1 MKRILAFVL
10 TVMLLM
16 GMAIPASAA
25 GTGSAVTKPF
35 LVSSTSKDCVVYF
48 DNEIHKLS
56 KTAQE
61 IFEDAL
67 EKEDEVLVS
76 DEMIPLDLLY
86 VSTSEMCTVELRVGK
101 NSGAIVKQY
110 INGKWSLMESKMKD
124 EEIMTVENV
133 VEGPMLIYTVSK
145 VSSPT
150 APVTSPTA
158 PVTSA
163 TATAP
168 LPVLISAASDN
179 YTLYAAKDVYK
190 LSLKARQTFIDA
202 QKALPS
208 AAPSGMTARYF
219 FYMYTNTPCTA
230 VFEIKNI
237 SEVDFVQYVNGKW
250 VELKSTI
257 DTDDTVTVEQ
267 VTEGPMAIF
276 TK

>member
-16 GMAIPASAA
+16 GMAIPVSAA
-25 GTGSAVTKPF
+25 GTGSTVTKPF
-35 LVSSTSKDCVVYF
+35 LVSSTAKDCVVYF

-61 IFEDAL
+61 IFKDAL

-150 APVTSPTA
+150 APVTS
-158 PVTSA
+158 A

-168 LPVLISAASDN
+168 LPVLISDASDN
-179 YTLYAAKDVYK
+179 YTLYAIKDVYK

-202 QKALPS
+202 QKALSS

-219 FYMYTNTPCTA
+219 FYMYTNTPCTV